1 MNEKRHKETFEK
13 ISDEKRGRILQAAT
27 KEFAEKGFSAANINV
42 IAKNAGISIG
52 SMYNYFASKEDLFL
66 TVFDQGYKLLEKAL
80 VEVSVLEG
88 DIFDKFESLIRVAQK
103 SSRQYR
109 ELTQIYL
116 DITSEG
122 LTYLQQRLSR
132 NFESITAKYYRD
144 MINKAKNDGLVDPSI
159 DEFVFSFCLD
169 NLIVLLQFS
178 YASEYFK
185 ERMKIFAGEDSIE
198 NDEKMVK
205 GIMHFIRGALAPRK

>member
-1 MNEKRHKETFEK
+1 MNEKRYKETFEK
-13 ISDEKRGRILQAAT
+13 ISDEKRVRILHVAT
-27 KEFAEKGFSAANINV
+27 MEFAEKGFSAANINV

-66 TVFDQGYKLLEKAL
+66 TVFDQGYQLLEKAL
-80 VEVSVLEG
+80 VEISRMEG
-88 DIFDKFESLIRVAQK
+88 DIFDKFECLIRLAQK

-122 LTYLQQRLSR
+122 LIGLQQKLSR
-132 NFESITAKYYRD
+132 NFESITAQYYRD
-144 MINKAKNDGLVDPSI
+144 MINMAKSKGLVDPSA
-159 DEFVFSFCLD
+159 DEYVFSFCLD
-169 NLIVLLQFS
+169 NLVVILQFS

-185 ERMKIFAGEDSIE
+185 ERMKIFVGEDALD
-198 NDEKMVK
+198 NDEKIIQ
-205 GIMHFIRGALAPRK
+205 GIMHFIRGALGVRK

>member
-1 MNEKRHKETFEK
+1 MNEKRHKETFDK

-80 VEVSVLEG
+80 VEVSVMEG

-132 NFESITAKYYRD
+132 DFESITAKYYRD
-144 MINKAKNDGLVDPSI
+144 MINKAKNDGLVDQSI

-185 ERMKIFAGEDSIE
+185 ERMKIFAGEDSLE
-198 NDEKMVK
+198 NDEKMIK